1 MTARIA
7 PSVLS
12 ADFAR
17 IVEQIAAVES
27 AGAAWVHLDVMDGR
41 FVPNITWGPKVIAD
55 LRKHTALPFD
65 VHLMIV
71 EPEKYVDEFR
81 EAGADVITFH
91 LEATSHAQRLLSHIR
106 GTGAK
111 AGISICPQTPVAML
125 EDVIEDADVVL
136 VMSVNPGFGGQKFIP
151 RALEKIRQTR
161 SLVDRSGSHAL
172 IEVDGGVTLE
182 NAASVAR
189 AGAGM
194 LVAGSAIFDTQDP
207 GAATKALREIL
218 DGVPAR

>member
-1 MTARIA
+1 
-7 PSVLS
+7 
-12 ADFAR
+12 
-17 IVEQIAAVES
+17 
-27 AGAAWVHLDVMDGR
+27 
-41 FVPNITWGPKVIAD
+41 VIAD

-81 EAGADVITFH
+81 KAGADVITFH
-91 LEATSHAQRLLSHIR
+91 LEATSHAQRLLTHIR
-106 GTGAK
+106 AMGAK

-161 SLVDRSGSHAL
+161 ALIDRAGAHAL

-194 LVAGSAIFDTQDP
+194 LVAGSAIFDTADP
-207 GAATKALREIL
+207 GAATKALRDIL